1 MNPHY
6 IHTRKAIFLILIF
19 LLAIM
24 TFTTQAQEGD
34 FFDPFDDPALPGWER
49 SPGVLATDSIMRI
62 PPGQNA
68 IYPMGWGDVR
78 IITQLR
84 WDGEGEFI
92 LGSRIAEG
100 GYLHLVGRDYIV
112 AQRMQGE
119 MVTELATAT
128 GIEVPYMEWFQLEVL
143 LQGNTQQVFMND
155 VLVLEKS
162 DPVPLPRGGILF
174 EALGGASLEIENL
187 AIYLDGGG
195 ENVSFIEPTPTEG
208 EHVELEEEETKPDE
222 EEQAEVIFE
231 GEQIWIRTGGPPGGF
246 GYDIRMNLDNP
257 DTMYVT
263 DGFAGLFKSIDGG
276 NNWFPVNDGITVR
289 IGPSGDQIPIFCL
302 TIDPTNP
309 DTIWAGTQNKRGI
322 FKSED
327 GGASWVIKV
336 NGIEEAEGITFRG
349 ITVDPNNP
357 EVIFTAAEIH
367 SWLWKGEED
376 LGRGFDKTK
385 GVVYKSTNG
394 GESWKAIWRGDNLA
408 RYILIDPRESNVLY
422 ISTGIFDR
430 EAANSDHTT
439 NTPGG
444 EGVLKSTDGGQ
455 TWTSINNGLTNLYIG
470 TLDMHPDNP
479 DILLAG
485 AANNAYRE
493 NAGVFLTT
501 NGGQSWTRVREEEA
515 HSVAFSPSNPMIA
528 YAGNPYMI
536 FRSTDGGFTWDMVL
550 PDEGWGSPGIEAGFP
565 IDFEVDPRNPDRIF
579 ANNYGGG
586 NFLSEDG
593 GRTWK
598 DASVGYT
605 GSIMR
610 GLAVSPTEP
619 GVVYAVGRSGIFV
632 STNGGRKWDGL
643 IYPEAYGLEWN
654 SVAIDPEDPRHI
666 LGANNWSQSVYES
679 FDGGLSWSTKK
690 FQGLG
695 LDGGRVISFAPSD
708 PKVVYLGFGVY
719 LTAGNFDDTRP
730 GSGVYISRNGGDT
743 WAAANDEITES
754 ANISDL
760 TIHPTDSRVVIMA
773 LPSYGLVKT
782 MDSGGDWI
790 KLGGGLPDN
799 VRPLSVAIDPHNP
812 DLVLMGSDRQGLY
825 RSSDG
830 GQSWTQVYSGL
841 PAEATISTVLFHPIT
856 PGTVFCGDMF
866 SGVYRSSDSGQSWLL
881 MSNGLRT
888 RTVTSLAISG
898 DGLHLYAATEGEGVF
913 RLDFNGRPP
922 EADEMLFEE
931 YFLVDEMHDEE
942 GMESIQEGETQPEEE
957 PSEPKENGLVATSM
971 GQRNLVYRIAI
982 GAGVTAV
989 VAVFIFK
996 VTSRKKKKE

>member
-1 MNPHY
+1 MNPQY
-6 IHTRKAIFLILIF
+6 VHTRKAIFLILIF
-19 LLAIM
+19 LLAII
-24 TFTTQAQEGD
+24 TSSTHAQEGD

-49 SPGVLATDSIMRI
+49 SPGVLAADSIMRI

-78 IITQLR
+78 IIAQLR

-92 LGSRIAEG
+92 LGSRIADS
-100 GYLHLVGRDYIV
+100 GYRHLVGRDYII
-112 AQRMQGE
+112 AQHMQGE
-119 MVTELATAT
+119 KLTELAAAT
-128 GIEVPYMEWFQLEVL
+128 GIEVPYLEWFQLEVL
-143 LQGNTQQVFMND
+143 LQGSTQQVFIND
-155 VLVLEKS
+155 VLVLEAE
-162 DPVPLPRGGILF
+162 DPVPLPGGGILF

-187 AIYLDGGG
+187 AVYLDGGG
-195 ENVSFIEPTPTEG
+195 EDVSFIEPTPTE
-208 EHVELEEEETKPDE
+208 EEPLEPEEEETP
-222 EEQAEVIFE
+222 AEVSFE
-231 GEQIWIRTGGPPGGF
+231 GDQIWIRTGGPPGGL
-246 GYDIRMNLDNP
+246 GYDIRMNPDNS

-263 DGFAGLFKSIDGG
+263 DGFAGLFKSSDGG
-276 NNWFPVNDGITVR
+276 KNWFPANEGITIR

-336 NGIEEAEGITFRG
+336 NGIEESEGITFRG
-349 ITVDPNNP
+349 ISVDPNNSQ
-357 EVIFTAAEIH
+357 VVYTAAEVS

-376 LGRGFDKTK
+376 LGRGFDKTM

-394 GESWKAIWRGDNLA
+394 GESWQAIWRGDNLA
-408 RYILIDPRESNVLY
+408 RYILIDPRDSNVLY

-430 EAANSDHTT
+430 EAANSDQTT

-444 EGVLKSTDGGQ
+444 EGILKSTDGGH
-455 TWTSINNGLTNLYIG
+455 TWTHVNNGLTNLYIG
-470 TLDMHPDNP
+470 TLDMNPDNP

-485 AANNAYRE
+485 AANNAYRD

-501 NGGQSWTRVREEEA
+501 DGGQSWTRVREEEA
-515 HSVAFSPSNPMIA
+515 HSVVFAPSNPLIA

-536 FRSTDGGFTWDMVL
+536 FRSADGGYTWEMVL

-610 GLAVSPTEP
+610 GLAISPTDP

-632 STNGGRKWDGL
+632 STNGGEKWDGL

-654 SVAIDPEDPRHI
+654 SVAIDPENPLHI
-666 LGANNWSQSVYES
+666 LGANNWSQNISES
-679 FDGGLSWSTKK
+679 FDGGLSWSLEH
-690 FQGLG
+690 FPELG
-695 LDGGRVISFAPSD
+695 MDGGRVIVFSPSD
-708 PKVVYLGFGVY
+708 PQVVYLGFGVY
-719 LTAGNFDDTRP
+719 YTAGNFDDTRP

-743 WAAANDEITES
+743 WSAANDEITES

-760 TIHPTDSRVVIMA
+760 TIHPTDPRVVIMA

-782 MDSGGDWI
+782 IDSGGDWT
-790 KLGGGLPDN
+790 KLGGGLPQN

-812 DLVLMGSDRQGLY
+812 ELVLMGSDRQGLY

-830 GQSWTQVYSGL
+830 GQSWSQVYSGL
-841 PAEATISTVLFHPIT
+841 PAEATIFTVLFHPIT
-856 PGTVFCGDMF
+856 PGMVFCGDMF
-866 SGVYRSSDSGQSWLL
+866 SGVYRSSDGGQSWLL

-888 RTVTSLAISG
+888 RTVTSLAISA

-913 RLDFNGRPP
+913 RLDFSGQPP
-922 EADEMLFEE
+922 EPGEELF
-931 YFLVDEMHDEE
+931 
-942 GMESIQEGETQPEEE
+942 GEPYLEEE
-957 PSEPKENGLVATSM
+957 PSGESDSPPQTDQQVGEATAEQSIDELMDTDPKQRGL
-971 GQRNLVYRIAI
+971 GLGIAI
-982 GAGVTAV
+982 GAGIAAIAAMVIYLL
-989 VAVFIFK
+989 VA
-996 VTSRKKKKE
+996 RKRRK

>member
-6 IHTRKAIFLILIF
+6 VHTRKAIFLILIF
-19 LLAIM
+19 LLTII
-24 TFTTQAQEGD
+24 TSSTHAQEGD
-34 FFDPFDDPALPGWER
+34 FFDPFDDHALPGWER
-49 SPGVLATDSIMRI
+49 SPGVSAADSIMRI

-78 IITQLR
+78 IIVLLR

-92 LGSRIAEG
+92 LGSRIAES

-112 AQRMQGE
+112 AQHMQGE
-119 MVTELATAT
+119 KRTEIAAAT
-128 GIEVPYMEWFQLEVL
+128 GIEVPYLEWFQLEVL
-143 LQGNTQQVFMND
+143 LQGSTQQVFIND
-155 VLVLEKS
+155 VLVLEAE
-162 DPVPLPRGGILF
+162 DPVPLPGGGILF
-174 EALGGASLEIENL
+174 ETLGGASLEIENL
-187 AIYLDGGG
+187 AVYLDGGG
-195 ENVSFIEPTPTEG
+195 ENVSFIVPTPTVE
-208 EHVELEEEETKPDE
+208 EPVELEAEEAKPE
-222 EEQAEVIFE
+222 EEQTPAEVISE
-231 GEQIWIRTGGPPGGF
+231 GEQIWVRTGGPPGGL
-246 GYDIRMNLDNP
+246 GYDIRMNPNNP
-257 DTMYVT
+257 DIMYVT

-276 NNWFPVNDGITVR
+276 KNWAPANEGITVR
-289 IGPSGDQIPIFCL
+289 IGSGDQIPIFCL
-302 TIDPTNP
+302 TIDPNNP
-309 DTIWAGTQNKRGI
+309 DTIWVGTQNKRGI

-349 ITVDPNNP
+349 ITVDPNNSQ
-357 EVIFTAAEIH
+357 VIYTAAEVS

-376 LGRGFDKTK
+376 FGREFDKTM

-394 GESWKAIWRGDNLA
+394 GESWQAIWRGDNLA
-408 RYILIDPRESNVLY
+408 RYILIDPRDSNVLY

-430 EAANSDHTT
+430 EAANSDHNT

-455 TWTSINNGLTNLYIG
+455 TWTHVNNGLTNLYIG
-470 TLDMHPDNP
+470 TLDMNSDNP

-485 AANNAYRE
+485 AASVYQE

-501 NGGQSWTRVREEEA
+501 DGGQSWTRVREEEVQ
-515 HSVAFSPSNPMIA
+515 SVQFSPSNPMIA

-536 FRSTDGGFTWDMVL
+536 YRSTDGGFTWETVL
-550 PDEGWGSPGIEAGFP
+550 PDEGWGSAGTEAGFP

-610 GLAVSPTEP
+610 DLAVSPTEP

-632 STNGGRKWDGL
+632 STNGGGKWHGL
-643 IYPEAYGLEWN
+643 IYPEAHGLEWN
-654 SVAIDPEDPRHI
+654 SVAIDPEDPLHI
-666 LGANNWSQSVYES
+666 LGANNWDQAVSES
-679 FDGGLSWSTKK
+679 FDGGLSWYLEHFPEMSNM
-690 FQGLG
+690 
-695 LDGGRVISFAPSD
+695 GGRVIAFAPSD
-708 PKVVYLGFGVY
+708 PQVAYLGFGVY
-719 LTAGNFDDTRP
+719 FSAGTFDDTLP

-743 WAAANDEITES
+743 WSEANDANTET
-754 ANISDL
+754 ANVSDL
-760 TIHPTDSRVVIMA
+760 AIHPTDPKVVFIA
-773 LPSYGLVKT
+773 LARKGVFKT
-782 MDSGGDWI
+782 IDSGGSWT
-790 KLGGGLPDN
+790 KLGGGLPEN
-799 VRPLSVAIDPHNP
+799 LWPLSVAVDPRSP
-812 DLVLMGSDRQGLY
+812 DLVLIGSDRQGLY

-841 PAEATISTVLFHPIT
+841 PAEAIISTVLFHPIT

-866 SGVYRSSDSGQSWLL
+866 SGVYRSSDGGQSWLL

-898 DGLHLYAATEGEGVF
+898 DGLHLYAGTEGEGVF
-913 RLDFNGRPP
+913 RIDFNGQPP
-922 EADEMLFEE
+922 EASEPLAEE
-931 YFLVDEMHDEE
+931 YI
-942 GMESIQEGETQPEEE
+942 GESES
-957 PSEPKENGLVATSM
+957 PSEPGKQQEEGLVEPSVDYLTNTGLKKS
-971 GQRNLVYRIAI
+971 RLVGGIAI
-982 GAGVTAV
+982 GAGVTALAAV
-989 VAVFIFK
+989 VILLIAG
-996 VTSRKKKKE
+996 RKKK